1 MNTHQVIDKIFKD
14 PTVKYDLTEF
24 EGFGKPIHEMLN
36 IYAKDGTGKQTGK
49 KLYFIKPLAKLHSD
63 KTEIQVYVE
72 DGKSN
77 PEEIVR
83 QLWVY
88 KLINY
93 YNYKPEQI
101 ECEIPVQFGVEVNT
115 KFADIAVY
123 RDETKETVKL
133 LFEIKK
139 PHRKEGIEQLKTYLG
154 AKGNPIGV
162 WSNGTNNRLVL
173 YRPQNTDFDT
183 LSEIPKVNEEAKD
196 VLEIKR
202 TLAQLK
208 TSFNFKKII
217 QDLEE
222 LVLAN
227 SGVDEFNEIFKIIF
241 AKIWDEKEANENRR
255 ERPNKE
261 VLFKKFDDAD
271 LTYETINTLFKKASA
286 EWQGVFEENENI
298 KLKKDHLQVCIG
310 PVEPVRLMGSNL
322 RIMDDAFEYLL
333 PTEAKKKKGQFFTP
347 RHVIEMCVRMLNPK
361 DYEYVMDP
369 SCGSAGFLLH
379 AMEWASPAHTP
390 QDQKN
395 RKHDYASKYLW
406 GIDIEPRAAKTSR
419 ALMLIAGDGHTNI
432 FGPDVSGLDP
442 RDWYTNKSGQYLM
455 TQLSKTQLLKNPIPD
470 GETFTDKEK
479 AWEYFGELKFDLI
492 LANPPFAGEVKEKNI
507 LTHYELAK
515 PALKRAKDKTAKEE
529 RDVLFIERI
538 IKMLRPGGRAAI
550 VLPQG
555 KFNNSSLAFIREW
568 VLRKARLLAVVGL
581 HGNSFKPHT
590 GTKTSVLVIQKYTD
604 EQLAEIIKVQNE
616 VKDSCPD
623 YEEIIL
629 LLISE
634 EKETKDLNVGNIVA
648 RNVNR
653 TWTEDFVD
661 EETGEVISI
670 DRSNQLVEANKVL
683 TKQNIDE
690 LNAEGIDK
698 VFVFSD
704 TLEVPEENIP
714 EEIIELL
721 LEEFPEPEVAEESDE
736 EVETNEDEEQEAQ
749 PQTLKEKLEA
759 IDENIAELKSSEL
772 KAKTKL
778 GELDDEI
785 EVLQLTQ
792 KAEIE
797 IAQENWTGTKKE
809 LAEHL
814 KQIKAANTEKIKA
827 LKEKQKETAK
837 TLKSEIK
844 SYGYTIPLA
853 QEEKLLLTNKGK
865 LQLLLQSEDSINKLR
880 NRFIDAEVAKQ
891 LDYPIFMAVSEQ
903 GGKNNSG
910 DYEYLTDAKGNIVED
925 AFGNPEIKQD
935 LVNHRITRD
944 ALLAMVEK
952 PAEVRMA
959 ADTKVKYEAKELE
972 PCIAEAFIKFAIEQ
986 KFDFWKN

>member
-1 MNTHQVIDKIFKD
+1 MNTQQVIDKIFKD
-14 PTVKYDLTEF
+14 PTVKYELTEF
-24 EGFGKPIHEMLN
+24 EGLGKPIYDMLD

-93 YNYKPEQI
+93 YNYRPEQI

-123 RDETKETVKL
+123 RDDTKETVKL

-139 PHRKEGIEQLKTYLG
+139 PKGKEGIEQLKTYLG
-154 AKGNPIGV
+154 AKGNPIGI
-162 WSNGTNNRLVL
+162 WSNGIDRLVL

-255 ERPNKE
+255 DRPNKE

-286 EWQGVFEENENI
+286 EWQGVFEDNESI

-390 QDQKN
+390 QDQKS

-442 RDWYTNKSGQYLM
+442 RDWYTNKSGKYLM
-455 TQLSKTQLLKNPIPD
+455 TQLSKTQLLENPIPD

-590 GTKTSVLVIQKYTD
+590 GTKTSVLVIQKYTE
-604 EQLAEIIKVQNE
+604 EQLAEIIKVQE
-616 VKDSCPD
+616 DVKDTCPD
-623 YEEIIL
+623 YALQIEEL
-629 LLISE
+629 LTQFE
-634 EKETKDLNVGNIVA
+634 A
-648 RNVNR
+648 
-653 TWTEDFVD
+653 
-661 EETGEVISI
+661 SI
-670 DRSNQLVEANKVL
+670 
-683 TKQNIDE
+683 
-690 LNAEGIDK
+690 
-698 VFVFSD
+698 
-704 TLEVPEENIP
+704 EVPEENIP
-714 EEIIELL
+714 EEIFELL
-721 LEEFPEPEVAEESDE
+721 LEEFPEPEIAEETDE
-736 EVETNEDEEQEAQ
+736 EAETNEDEEQEAQ
-749 PQTLKEKLEA
+749 PQTLEEKLEA
-759 IDENIAELKSSEL
+759 IDEKIAELKNREL
-772 KAKTKL
+772 KAKTKI
-778 GELDDEI
+778 GDLDEEI
-785 EVLQLTQ
+785 EVLELTQ
-792 KAEIE
+792 KAELT
-797 IAQENWTGTKKE
+797 IAKENWEGKANEFNEHIKPIKE
-809 LAEHL
+809 AQ
-814 KQIKAANTEKIKA
+814 KQAIKA

-837 TLKSEIK
+837 TLKAEIK
-844 SYGYTIPLA
+844 IYSNAIPLLL
-853 QEEKLLLTNKGK
+853 EEKLLLTNKGK
-865 LQLLLQSEDSINKLR
+865 LKLLLQNEDSINKLR

-903 GGKNNSG
+903 SGKNNSG
-910 DYEYLTDAKGNIVED
+910 DYEYLTDADGNIVED
-925 AFGNPEIKQD
+925 ITGNPEIKQD
-935 LVNHRITRD
+935 LVNHSIARD
-944 ALLAMVEK
+944 QLLTNAKAIDEK
-952 PAEVRMA
+952 
-959 ADTKVKYEAKELE
+959 D
-972 PCIAEAFIKFAIEQ
+972 CNIAEAFVKFAIEQ
-986 KFDFWKN
+986 QFDFWKN